1 MMSGMAALDLDV
13 LDRAIEVDV
22 VTTRRDGTE
31 SRLPIWVVVVDGDAY
46 IRSYKGPD
54 GAWYRR
60 VRASGRAALDDVPV
74 MLEPAHDP
82 ELNRRID
89 DAFEHKYGE
98 RSRRS
103 TDAMVSPEVA
113 ATTLRVSAA

>member
-1 MMSGMAALDLDV
+1 MHAMAALDLDA

-46 IRSYKGPD
+46 IRSYKGES

-60 VRASGRAALDDVPV
+60 ARATGRAALDDVPV
-74 MLEPAHDP
+74 ALEPADDP

-89 DAFEHKYGE
+89 EAFERKYGE
-98 RSRRS
+98 RSRQS